1 MASGSD
7 SLFFSLSAAEI
18 RNAVYAL
25 IFEHQDPIYVAR
37 ALKDP
42 LPVLHRCEG
51 DRNSGLINPRKYQIK
66 IITPH
71 TSS

>member
-7 SLFFSLSAAEI
+7 SFFFSLSAEI

-42 LPVLHRCEG
+42 LLVLHRCVG
-51 DRNSGLINPRKYQIK
+51 DRNSDLINPRKYQIK